1 MLLQSYARMMPH
13 RAKFV
18 AQCAHLFASRR
29 AARLAALEA
38 SASVKIQAPHMYIC
52 IHICIYGKALGSLY
66 VVGGSC
72 LLQAVGSLRPDPADD
87 AAEIDR

>member
-38 SASVKIQAPHMYIC
+38 TASVKIQAPHIY
-52 IHICIYGKALGSLY
+52 IYGKALGSLY

>member
-1 MLLQSYARMMPH
+1 VLLQSYARMMPH

-38 SASVKIQAPHMYIC
+38 TASVKIQAPHIY
-52 IHICIYGKALGSLY
+52 IYGKALGS
-66 VVGGSC
+66 
-72 LLQAVGSLRPDPADD
+72 
-87 AAEIDR
+87 